1 MRACIAVALA
11 ALAAALV
18 PGTGRASFHEAVI
31 DEVMSGVNG
40 NPAVQFVEIR
50 MLSTGQTMVGNTR
63 LTAFSCDGSSVQ
75 VLLLVPGPNLPST
88 AGSRW
93 IMATPS
99 FAAAACITPDFT
111 FTPPGGHPGIF
122 PSCGMVC
129 WGAPG
134 MEPPPP
140 ASWDFTNPLSYV
152 DCVAYGPYTGPLPM
166 GSPAASTPGSGTQSL
181 TRNDITGNDADDFAL
196 AAPTPTNKASQT
208 GSFGG
213 MCAATTTTST
223 VTTPTVT
230 TTTFPAGAGQR
241 LEGKKLSLK
250 TKPTDPEKQGVTAL
264 AKDPSITLGD
274 GNGSADDPTLT
285 GGSLRV
291 VTTSGDA
298 FDVTFDLPADGWQ
311 LMGKPGANKGYKFRS
326 TGPVS
331 VVLVKRGKLV
341 KAVVKGGLGLSLL
354 EDPDPVRIVV
364 TTGAER
370 YCMSFGGTVVFDA
383 ERKFLAKDAP
393 APAACGP

>member
-1 MRACIAVALA
+1 MRSRIAVALA

-18 PGTGRASFHEAVI
+18 PATGRASFHEAVI

-50 MLSTGQTMVGNTR
+50 TLSAGQTMVGNTR
-63 LTAFSCDGSSVQ
+63 LTAFSCDGSSIQ
-75 VLLLVPGPNLPST
+75 VLLLVPGPDLAST
-88 AGSRW
+88 PGSRW
-93 IMATPS
+93 IMATSS
-99 FAAAACITPDFT
+99 FAASACITPDFV
-111 FTPPGGHPGIF
+111 FTPPAGHPGIF
-122 PSCGMVC
+122 PGCGMVC

-134 MEPPPP
+134 MVPP
-140 ASWDFTNPLSYV
+140 APSSWDYTNPFSYV
-152 DCVAYGPYTGPLPM
+152 DCVAYGDYTGPLLM
-166 GSPAASTPGSGTQSL
+166 GSPSASTPGGGTQSL
-181 TRNDITGNDADDFAL
+181 TRSDISGNAADDFTL
-196 AAPTPTNKASQT
+196 AAPTPTNKANQT

-213 MCAATTTTST
+213 TCAATTTTTT
-223 VTTPTVT
+223 VTTTTVT
-230 TTTFPAGAGQR
+230 TTTFPPGAGQR

-250 TKPTDPEKQGVTAL
+250 TKPTDAEKQGVTAL
-264 AKDPSITLGD
+264 AKDPSVTLGD
-274 GNGSADDPTLT
+274 GNGSADDPTLA

-291 VTTSGDA
+291 VTAAGDA
-298 FDVTFDLPADGWQ
+298 FDVTFDLPAEGWQ

-354 EDPDPVRIVV
+354 TDPDPVRIVV

-383 ERKFLAKDAP
+383 ELKYLAKDAP
-393 APAACGP
+393 APAGCGP